1 MTELRPADDDDIQAI
16 VALERAAFGDD
27 AWSVELVDAELLH
40 GSAAV
45 VDADGEVLGWVAVRG
60 DEPADLTR
68 VAVHPDAR
76 RRGLGR
82 ALVDGAVDLARLEG
96 ADRMLLEV
104 AATNGPAIQ
113 LYRSAG
119 FVEISRRRGYYGA
132 GVDALVMEL
141 APLGGHATLDA

>member
-1 MTELRPADDDDIQAI
+1 MTELRPAGDDDIRAI
-16 VALERAAFGDD
+16 VALERAAFGND
-27 AWSVELVDAELLH
+27 AWSVELVDAELLQ

-45 VDADGEVLGWVAVRG
+45 VDADGLVLGWVAVRG

-68 VAVHPDAR
+68 IAVHPDAR

-82 ALVDGAVDLARLEG
+82 ALLDEGFELARREG

-104 AATNGPAIQ
+104 AATNGPALR

-119 FVEISRRRGYYGA
+119 FVEISRRRGYYGP
-132 GVDALVMEL
+132 GVDALVMERR
-141 APLGGHATLDA
+141 LGH

>member
-1 MTELRPADDDDIQAI
+1 MAELRLADDDDIRAI
-16 VALERAAFGDD
+16 VTLERAAFGDD
-27 AWSVELVDAELLH
+27 AWSVALVDAELLQ

-68 VAVHPDAR
+68 IAVHPDAR

-82 ALVDGAVDLARLEG
+82 ALLGMAVDLARLEG

-104 AATNGPAIQ
+104 AATNGPALQ
-113 LYRSAG
+113 LYRSTG
-119 FVEISRRRGYYGA
+119 FVEISRRRGYYRP

>member
-1 MTELRPADDDDIQAI
+1 MAELRLADDDDIRAI
-16 VALERAAFGDD
+16 VTLERAAFGDD
-27 AWSVELVDAELLH
+27 AWSIALVDAELLQ

-68 VAVHPDAR
+68 IAVHPDAR

-82 ALVDGAVDLARLEG
+82 ALLGMAADLARLEG

-104 AATNGPAIQ
+104 AATNAPALQ

-119 FVEISRRRGYYGA
+119 FVEISRRRGYYRP

>member
-1 MTELRPADDDDIQAI
+1 MTELRPADDDDIGAI

-27 AWSVELVDAELLH
+27 AWSVELVDAELLQ

-45 VDADGEVLGWVAVRG
+45 ADADGEVLGWVAVRG

-68 VAVHPDAR
+68 IAVHPEAR
-76 RRGLGR
+76 RHGLGR
-82 ALVDGAVDLARLEG
+82 ALLDEAVDLARLEG

-104 AATNGPAIQ
+104 AATNGPALQ

-119 FVEISRRRGYYGA
+119 FVEISRRRGYYRP

-141 APLGGHATLDA
+141 APL

>member
-1 MTELRPADDDDIQAI
+1 MAELRAADDEDIRAI

-27 AWSVELVDAELLH
+27 AWSLALVDAELIQ

-45 VDADGEVLGWVAVRG
+45 VDADGQVLGWVAVRG
-60 DEPADLTR
+60 DDPADLTR
-68 VAVHPDAR
+68 IAVHPDAR

-82 ALVDGAVDLARLEG
+82 ALLAEAVELARTTG

-113 LYRSAG
+113 LYRAAG
-119 FVEISRRRGYYGA
+119 FVEISRRRGYYRP
-132 GVDALVMEL
+132 GVDAVVMEL
-141 APLGGHATLDA
+141 APLGGRATLDA

>member
-1 MTELRPADDDDIQAI
+1 MIRPAGDDDIRAI

-27 AWSVELVDAELLH
+27 AWSLELVDAELLH

-45 VDADGEVLGWVAVRG
+45 VDADGLVLGWVAVRG

-76 RRGLGR
+76 RQGLGR
-82 ALVDGAVDLARLEG
+82 ALVTAAVDLARMNG
-96 ADRMLLEV
+96 ADRMLLEL
-104 AATNGPAIQ
+104 AATNGPAVQ

-119 FVEISRRRGYYGA
+119 FVEISRRRGYYRP

-141 APLGGHATLDA
+141 APLAGHATLDA

>member
-1 MTELRPADDDDIQAI
+1 MAELRLADDDDIRAI
-16 VALERAAFGDD
+16 VTLERAAFGDD
-27 AWSVELVDAELLH
+27 AWSVALVDAELLQ

-68 VAVHPDAR
+68 IAVHPDAR

-82 ALVDGAVDLARLEG
+82 ALLGMAADLARLEG

-104 AATNGPAIQ
+104 AATNAPALQ

-119 FVEISRRRGYYGA
+119 FVEISRRRGYFR
-132 GVDALVMEL
+132 
-141 APLGGHATLDA
+141 

>member
-1 MTELRPADDDDIQAI
+1 MTELRPADDDDIGAI
-16 VALERAAFGDD
+16 VDLERAAFGDD
-27 AWSVELVDAELLH
+27 AWSVELVDAELLQ

-45 VDADGEVLGWVAVRG
+45 VDADGLVLGWVAVRG

-68 VAVHPDAR
+68 IAVHPDAR
-76 RRGLGR
+76 RRGIGR
-82 ALVDGAVDLARLEG
+82 ALVAGAVELARSNG

-104 AATNGPAIQ
+104 AATNGPALQ

-119 FVEISRRRGYYGA
+119 FVEISRRRGYYRP

-141 APLGGHATLDA
+141 APLVGHATLDA